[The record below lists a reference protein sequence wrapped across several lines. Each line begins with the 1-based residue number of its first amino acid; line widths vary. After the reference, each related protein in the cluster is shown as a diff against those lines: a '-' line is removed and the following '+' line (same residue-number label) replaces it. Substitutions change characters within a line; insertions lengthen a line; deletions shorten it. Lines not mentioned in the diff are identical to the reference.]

1 MNGAR
6 LPRLLGISVALFLA
20 ACATAP
26 PIEVTTP
33 DSDEPTVLLLPPPSP
48 PMIES
53 PPIEPVEPPDLPAPT
68 PTAAPTPQAPAPTP
82 TPVPVAPPPRVV
94 IVPSPAPV
102 VVIPEPPSD
111 DSQVAALV
119 GDLARYATIPPEEV
133 RKELNGAIQSLA
145 RQRTDANR
153 VRLAMLYT
161 LTHSPQDDQ
170 RALQHLEN
178 VTKSTPGSL
187 GIKLLAGV
195 LQIQVVERVRAVR
208 EEQQKADA
216 AIQKLEALRVMER
229 SLLRDRVR
237 SGGGGGGGGSGSGGS
252 GR

>member
-1 MNGAR
+1 MKGAL
-6 LPRLLGISVALFLA
+6 LPRFLSICIALLLA
-20 ACATAP
+20 ACAAAP
-26 PIEVTTP
+26 PIEVAAP
-33 DSDEPTVLLLPPPSP
+33 ANDEPIVELLPPRST

-53 PPIEPVEPPDLPAPT
+53 PPIEPVEPPESPPEPT
-68 PTAAPTPQAPAPTP
+68 PPPMAVLPPPGVVIP
-82 TPVPVAPPPRVV
+82 PVPPLQ
-94 IVPSPAPV
+94 PAESV

-119 GDLARYATIPPEEV
+119 ADLARYAAMPGEDI
-133 RKELNGAIQSLA
+133 RKEVNGGIQALA

-161 LTHSPQDDQ
+161 LNHSPQDDQ
-170 RALQHLEN
+170 RALQLLEN
-178 VTKSTPGSL
+178 VARNSPGPP
-187 GIKLLAGV
+187 GVKLLAGV
-195 LQIQVVERVRAVR
+195 LQVQVVERMRAVR

-237 SGGGGGGGGSGSGGS
+237 SGGGGGGGGSGGG
-252 GR
+252 R

>member
-1 MNGAR
+1 MKGAL
-6 LPRLLGISVALFLA
+6 LPRFLSICIALLLA
-20 ACATAP
+20 ACAAAP
-26 PIEVTTP
+26 PIEVATP
-33 DSDEPTVLLLPPPSP
+33 ANDEPIVELLPPRST

-53 PPIEPVEPPDLPAPT
+53 PPIEPVEPPE
-68 PTAAPTPQAPAPTP
+68 
-82 TPVPVAPPPRVV
+82 
-94 IVPSPAPV
+94 SPAPEPTPPPMAVVPPPEVVIPPVPPLQPPESV

-119 GDLARYATIPPEEV
+119 ADLARYAAMPGEDI
-133 RKELNGAIQSLA
+133 RKEVNGGIQALA

-161 LTHSPQDDQ
+161 LNHSPQDDQ
-170 RALQHLEN
+170 RALQLLEN
-178 VTKSTPGSL
+178 VARNSPGPP
-187 GIKLLAGV
+187 GVKLLAGV
-195 LQIQVVERVRAVR
+195 LQVQVVERVRAVR

-237 SGGGGGGGGSGSGGS
+237 SGGGGGGGGSG
-252 GR
+252 R